1 MKSAFSRI
9 TKRRL
14 SLLLAVMMI
23 VTMIPLSVITAFA
36 FSTTTGQTVDSEY
49 GSAYIGYDGAE
60 YPVGTNHYALRY
72 NSDGTMYVEPSQI
85 GTRRTKLNIVENGVR
100 RQALCIEYGVD
111 IIRGTD
117 TYISANGENSAYFN
131 MLPMTARRGILLAC
145 VYGWH
150 PGKALPISGISEDDY
165 SLATQEIIWEYQQ
178 GIRTSP
184 TIRVNNG
191 NIRADQFYDE
201 IKGRPAELAYN
212 WILSKMAAHA
222 TVPSFA
228 TSNRDNAQTYTLKYD
243 SSAGK
248 YSLTLTD
255 TNNTGVDISVTSG
268 SGVSVSRNGNNYTF
282 TASSPIN
289 NAVTVEYKKNIE
301 LYGDAFLVWGNVGNQ
316 TMITGVSDPIR
327 FYAAFNT
334 EANEIG
340 RIVKTSEDGKVSG
353 ISFKITGNGVDKTV
367 TTGTNGYVDVDL
379 RPGTYTVTE
388 ITEDQYEAQSPK
400 TVTVLSGQ
408 TATVSF
414 NNTLKRGDLKIVKT
428 SEDDIVSGVPFV
440 VSGNG
445 ITKNVTTDANGEI
458 KIEGLLPGTYTV
470 TEQHKDYYEP
480 QTSKTVTVEYDKT
493 ATVSF
498 DNVLKRG
505 DLTVT
510 KTAEDGLTEGIK
522 FRLSGT
528 SDSGAKIDV
537 TATVDSTGKAYFK
550 DILVGSGYVLEEVD
564 TALKY
569 IVPDSQDV
577 EIEWD
582 KVATAEVY
590 NELKRGG
597 LKVVKTSEDGLVE
610 GMEFH
615 LYGTSLSG
623 EKVDEYAYTD
633 KNGVALF
640 KDILIGEN
648 YTVEEV
654 DTAERYI
661 IPDSQT
667 AEIEWNK
674 VTPKRFS
681 NELKRGDLKVI
692 KTSEDNFVEG
702 MRFHLYG
709 TSLSGEKVSV
719 YAYTDKNGV
728 AVFEDILIGENY
740 TVEEVNTAIRYV
752 IPESQGAVIEW
763 NKVTE
768 VKFHN
773 VLKKWRADVFKL
785 DADLAGFDDD
795 DDSGLV
801 PVELMPMAFS
811 FDSDAMV
818 DDLGGIYGQSQGDAT
833 LEGAVYGVFKDG
845 ALIDTY
851 TTDKNGYFL
860 TDYYPCYENVEW
872 TIREISP
879 SEGYL
884 LDETV
889 YYIDTYAG
897 QYTVELNTVYPDV
910 YEDIVKGKITIIK
923 HTDDGSTKI
932 ETPEVG
938 AMFEVYLKSAGSYEA
953 AETTERD
960 ILTCDEFGYAETTD
974 LPYGVYV
981 VKQIKGW
988 DGREMLDPFEVF
1000 VSEDGEVYRYL
1011 INNANFESYLHVVK
1025 TDSTTGK
1032 TIPYAGAGF
1041 QIYAP
1046 DGSLVTMSYTYPT
1059 LTVIDTFYTD
1069 ENGTLLTPEKL
1080 PYGEGYSL
1088 VEVQAPHGYVLDAT
1102 PIYFDVTEENSADEN
1117 GITIVK
1123 VVKENEPQ
1131 KGTITITKTGE
1142 VFSTVVESDGAYQPV
1157 YEIKGLAGAVY
1168 EITAAEDVV
1177 TLDGTLRYK
1186 KGDVVATITTGGDG
1200 MATTEPLFLG
1210 KFEIREITA
1219 PHGMILNGDTVT
1231 VELTYAG
1238 QEIKITT
1245 TSAAFVNERQ
1255 KVEIDLSKVLEQD
1268 EKYGIGRNN
1277 EITSVKFGLYASED
1291 ITAADGKVIPKD
1303 GLIETVTCDDNGKA
1317 VFVTDLPVGAK
1328 VYVKEIATD
1337 NHYILSDSTYP
1348 VTFEYA
1354 GQDTAV
1360 VKISVNNGEAITN
1373 EIIRGTIIGKKLD
1386 EDGFTICGA
1395 LFGLFR
1401 ENETEFTEET
1411 ALATCQSNEIG
1422 IFTFEN
1428 VPFGRWIVREI
1439 KAAPAFVLNENSYA
1453 VTVGTDEEVIEI
1465 TIENEFITGSVKT
1478 TKVDK
1483 EYPDNELSGAVFE
1496 VYVDVDN
1503 NGEFDPEIDLFVGEM
1518 TETED
1523 GIYEMHDLRYNGYFL
1538 HEKTA
1543 PEGFLKDDGYHYFEI
1558 RNDGETVIVENEAG
1572 VGFTNQPILGNVT
1585 TTKVDKEYPD
1595 NKLSGAVF
1603 EIYKDVD
1610 GNGEFDAE
1618 IDTLVGEMTETE
1630 AGVYLYEKLRYGG
1643 YFLYEKT
1650 APEGFVKDDT
1660 YHYFEIRNDGETVTV
1675 ENEAGVG
1682 FTNKPIVGELEL
1694 TKTDISDGKVLA
1706 NVGFRI
1712 RNESGE
1718 IVAEGY
1724 TDENGI
1730 AKFTLRYGKYT
1741 YEEFAALD
1749 GYIPDTKA
1757 YPFEIKE
1764 DGEIVKAAM
1773 TNEKI
1778 PEVPQTGDESNIG
1791 FWIGLAAVA
1800 LGGVIATAIVLI
1812 KKKKDDENE

>member
-1 MKSAFSRI
+1 MRSKSKRLMTALMAVVMLLSVMTPISAFAADVTMDLSKAEVSWDYTLTDADGNAFTAAYGLTAANNPFGYAMGASARKMHDYTAKAPGLTGNKSDWEYGKDYVYCFCI
-9 TKRRL
+9 EHGIPLPNSNDYSASSDATHGNKYEMLSTEQKNLL
-14 SLLLAVMMI
+14 SLALAYGYPNRTDLETSKDANACYSATQLI
-23 VTMIPLSVITAFA
+23 VWQIAMGFRSSPTELNDKTYPM
-36 FSTTTGQTVDSEY
+36 D
-49 GSAYIGYDGAE
+49 GY
-60 YPVGTNHYALRY
+60 
-72 NSDGTMYVEPSQI
+72 SGTMTEQYTSN
-85 GTRRTKLNIVENGVR
+85 KYLK
-100 RQALCIEYGVD
+100 EY
-111 IIRGTD
+111 
-117 TYISANGENSAYFN
+117 
-131 MLPMTARRGILLAC
+131 
-145 VYGWH
+145 
-150 PGKALPISGISEDDY
+150 
-165 SLATQEIIWEYQQ
+165 
-178 GIRTSP
+178 
-184 TIRVNNG
+184 
-191 NIRADQFYDE
+191 YD
-201 IKGRPAELAYN
+201 L
-212 WILSKMAAHA
+212 ILSDMATHY
-222 TVPSFA
+222 TRPSF
-228 TSNRDNAQTYTLKYD
+228 TSNVPASAKTYEMDYVN
-243 SSAGK
+243 GK
-248 YSLTLTD
+248 YTVTLTD
-255 TNNTGVDISVTSG
+255 TNNVLSKYRVSSNGGASVSVNGNTLTISSTQPLTDAITIKLNRRMPSTNHTTGFLIWSVSG
-268 SGVSVSRNGNNYTF
+268 KEDNNQDMVSGVPANNDPVPSYLKVATPAGSV
-282 TASSPIN
+282 
-289 NAVTVEYKKNIE
+289 K
-301 LYGDAFLVWGNVGNQ
+301 
-316 TMITGVSDPIR
+316 
-327 FYAAFNT
+327 
-334 EANEIG
+334 
-340 RIVKTSEDGKVSG
+340 IVKDSEDGVVDG
-353 ISFKITGNGVDKTV
+353 ITFTITGNGVNQTA
-367 TTGTNGYVDVDL
+367 TTKNGGVIQVDNL

-388 ITEDQYEAQSPK
+388 QSANYYEPQKEK
-400 TVTVLSGQ
+400 TVTVVSGQ

-414 NNTLKRGDLKIVKT
+414 
-428 SEDDIVSGVPFV
+428 S
-440 VSGNG
+440 
-445 ITKNVTTDANGEI
+445 
-458 KIEGLLPGTYTV
+458 
-470 TEQHKDYYEP
+470 
-480 QTSKTVTVEYDKT
+480 
-493 ATVSF
+493 
-498 DNVLKRG
+498 NVLKRG

-510 KTAEDGLTEGIK
+510 KTSEDGLTEGIK
-522 FRLSGT
+522 FRLTGT
-528 SDSGAKIDV
+528 SDSGVKIDV

-550 DILVGSGYVLEEVD
+550 DILIGSGYVLEEVD

-577 EIEWD
+577 EIEWA

-590 NELKRGG
+590 
-597 LKVVKTSEDGLVE
+597 
-610 GMEFH
+610 
-615 LYGTSLSG
+615 
-623 EKVDEYAYTD
+623 
-633 KNGVALF
+633 
-640 KDILIGEN
+640 
-648 YTVEEV
+648 
-654 DTAERYI
+654 
-661 IPDSQT
+661 
-667 AEIEWNK
+667 
-674 VTPKRFS
+674 

-763 NKVTE
+763 NEVTE

-785 DADLAGFDDD
+785 DADLAGFDDG
-795 DDSGLV
+795 DSGLV

-811 FDSDAMV
+811 LNSDAMV

-910 YEDIVKGKITIIK
+910 YEDIIKGKITIIK

-938 AMFEVYLKSAGSYEA
+938 AMFEIYLKSAGSYEA

-960 ILTCDEFGYAETTD
+960 ILTCDEFGYAETID

-988 DGREMLDPFEVF
+988 DGRELLDPFEVF

-1069 ENGTLLTPEKL
+1069 EDGTLLTPEKL
-1080 PYGEGYSL
+1080 PYGKGYSL

-1142 VFSTVVESDGAYQPV
+1142 VFSSVVESDGAYQPV

-1186 KGDVVATITTGGDG
+1186 KGDVVATITTGADG
-1200 MATTEPLFLG
+1200 TATTEPLFLG
-1210 KFEIREITA
+1210 KFEIREVTA

-1277 EITSVKFGLYASED
+1277 EITSVKFGLFATED
-1291 ITAADGKVIPKD
+1291 IAAADGKVIPKD
-1303 GLIETVTCDDNGKA
+1303 GLIEAVTCDENGKA
-1317 VFVTDLPVGAK
+1317 VFATDLPVGAK

-1337 NHYILSDSTYP
+1337 SYYILSDSTYP

-1354 GQDTAV
+1354 GQDTVV

-1395 LFGLFR
+1395 IFGLFR

-1483 EYPDNELSGAVFE
+1483 EYPDNKLSGAVFE
-1496 VYVDVDN
+1496 VYVDVDG

-1538 HEKTA
+1538 YEKTA

-1572 VGFTNQPILGNVT
+1572 VGFTN
-1585 TTKVDKEYPD
+1585 
-1595 NKLSGAVF
+1595 
-1603 EIYKDVD
+1603 
-1610 GNGEFDAE
+1610 
-1618 IDTLVGEMTETE
+1618 
-1630 AGVYLYEKLRYGG
+1630 
-1643 YFLYEKT
+1643 
-1650 APEGFVKDDT
+1650 
-1660 YHYFEIRNDGETVTV
+1660 
-1675 ENEAGVG
+1675 
-1682 FTNKPIVGELEL
+1682 KPIVGELEL
-1694 TKTDISDGKVLA
+1694 TKTDISDGKILA

-1712 RNESGE
+1712 RNEAGK
-1718 IVAEGY
+1718 IVSEGY

-1773 TNEKI
+1773 TNERI

>member
-1 MKSAFSRI
+1 MRSKSKRLMTALMAVVMLLSVMTPISAFAADVTMDLSKAEVSWDYTLTDADGNAFTAAYGLTAANNPFGYAMGASARKMHDYTAKAPGLTGNKSDWEYGKDYVYCFCI
-9 TKRRL
+9 EHGIPLPNSNDYSASSDATHGNKYEMLSTEQKNLL
-14 SLLLAVMMI
+14 SLALAYGYPNRTDLETSKDANACYSATQLI
-23 VTMIPLSVITAFA
+23 VWQITMGFRSSPTELNDKTYPM
-36 FSTTTGQTVDSEY
+36 D
-49 GSAYIGYDGAE
+49 GY
-60 YPVGTNHYALRY
+60 
-72 NSDGTMYVEPSQI
+72 SGTMTEQYTSN
-85 GTRRTKLNIVENGVR
+85 KYLK
-100 RQALCIEYGVD
+100 EY
-111 IIRGTD
+111 
-117 TYISANGENSAYFN
+117 
-131 MLPMTARRGILLAC
+131 
-145 VYGWH
+145 
-150 PGKALPISGISEDDY
+150 
-165 SLATQEIIWEYQQ
+165 
-178 GIRTSP
+178 
-184 TIRVNNG
+184 
-191 NIRADQFYDE
+191 YD
-201 IKGRPAELAYN
+201 L
-212 WILSKMAAHA
+212 ILSDMATHY
-222 TVPSFA
+222 TRPSF
-228 TSNRDNAQTYTLKYD
+228 TSNVPASAKTYEMDYVN
-243 SSAGK
+243 GK
-248 YSLTLTD
+248 YTVTLTD
-255 TNNTGVDISVTSG
+255 TNNVLSKYRVSSNGGASVSVNGNTLTISSTQPLTDSITIKLNRRMPSTTHTTGFLIWSVPG
-268 SGVSVSRNGNNYTF
+268 KEDNNQDMVSGVPANNDPVPSYLKVATPAGSV
-282 TASSPIN
+282 
-289 NAVTVEYKKNIE
+289 K
-301 LYGDAFLVWGNVGNQ
+301 
-316 TMITGVSDPIR
+316 
-327 FYAAFNT
+327 
-334 EANEIG
+334 
-340 RIVKTSEDGKVSG
+340 IVKDSEDGVVDG
-353 ISFKITGNGVDKTV
+353 ITFTITGNGVNQTV
-367 TTGTNGYVDVDL
+367 TTKNGGVIQVDNL

-388 ITEDQYEAQSPK
+388 QSANYYEPQKEK
-400 TVTVLSGQ
+400 TVTVVSGQ

-414 NNTLKRGDLKIVKT
+414 
-428 SEDDIVSGVPFV
+428 S
-440 VSGNG
+440 
-445 ITKNVTTDANGEI
+445 
-458 KIEGLLPGTYTV
+458 
-470 TEQHKDYYEP
+470 
-480 QTSKTVTVEYDKT
+480 
-493 ATVSF
+493 
-498 DNVLKRG
+498 NVLKRG

-522 FRLSGT
+522 FRLTGT
-528 SDSGAKIDV
+528 SDSGVKIDV
-537 TATVDSTGKAYFK
+537 TATVDSSGKAYFK
-550 DILVGSGYVLEEVD
+550 DILIGSGYLLEEVD

-590 NELKRGG
+590 NELKRGD
-597 LKVVKTSEDGLVE
+597 LKVIKTSEDSLVE
-610 GMEFH
+610 GMKFH

-640 KDILIGEN
+640 K
-648 YTVEEV
+648 
-654 DTAERYI
+654 
-661 IPDSQT
+661 
-667 AEIEWNK
+667 
-674 VTPKRFS
+674 
-681 NELKRGDLKVI
+681 
-692 KTSEDNFVEG
+692 
-702 MRFHLYG
+702 
-709 TSLSGEKVSV
+709 
-719 YAYTDKNGV
+719 
-728 AVFEDILIGENY
+728 DILIGENY

-795 DDSGLV
+795 DSGLV

-811 FDSDAMV
+811 LDSDAMV

-884 LDETV
+884 LDDTV

-910 YEDIVKGKITIIK
+910 YEDIIKGKITIIK

-938 AMFEVYLKSAGSYEA
+938 AMFEIYLKSAGGYEA

-960 ILTCDEFGYAETTD
+960 ILTCDEFGYAETID

-988 DGREMLDPFEVF
+988 DGRELLDPFEVF
-1000 VSEDGEVYRYL
+1000 VSEDGEIYRYL

-1142 VFSTVVESDGAYQPV
+1142 VFSSVVESDGVYRAV

-1186 KGDVVATITTGGDG
+1186 KGDVVATITTGADG
-1200 MATTEPLFLG
+1200 TATTEPLFLG

-1219 PHGMILNGDTVT
+1219 PYGMLLNGDTVT

-1255 KVEIDLSKVLEQD
+1255 KVEIDLAKTLEQD

-1277 EITSVKFGLYASED
+1277 EISSVKFGLYASED

-1303 GLIETVTCDDNGKA
+1303 GLIETITCGENGKA
-1317 VFVTDLPVGAK
+1317 VFRADLPVGAK

-1348 VTFEYA
+1348 VTFDYA
-1354 GQDTAV
+1354 GQDTVV
-1360 VKISVNNGEAITN
+1360 VKISVNNGKAIEN

-1483 EYPDNELSGAVFE
+1483 EYPDNKLSGAVFE
-1496 VYVDVDN
+1496 VYVDVDG

-1538 HEKTA
+1538 YEKTA

-1630 AGVYLYEKLRYGG
+1630 DGIYEMHDLRYNG

-1712 RNESGE
+1712 RNEAGE

-1749 GYIPDTKA
+1749 GYTPDTKA

-1773 TNEKI
+1773 TNERI

>member
-1 MKSAFSRI
+1 MKKNLFKKGMSA
-9 TKRRL
+9 
-14 SLLLAVMMI
+14 LLAVMMC
-23 VTMIPLSVITAFA
+23 LSAFIGMGTTTAFA
-36 FSTTTGQTVDSEY
+36 AEAETDEVVMMAFPREGDDNFSANWGHGELHYMNGWYANESKKVTVY
-49 GSAYIGYDGAE
+49 TIGSWNGNACYCIEPGTPLAIGDVMTKRDETYWDN
-60 YPVGTNHYALRY
+60 YPSTY
-72 NSDGTMYVEPSQI
+72 NST
-85 GTRRTKLNIVENGVR
+85 
-100 RQALCIEYGVD
+100 
-111 IIRGTD
+111 
-117 TYISANGENSAYFN
+117 ISA
-131 MLPMTARRGILLAC
+131 
-145 VYGWH
+145 
-150 PGKALPISGISEDDY
+150 
-165 SLATQEIIWEYQQ
+165 
-178 GIRTSP
+178 
-184 TIRVNNG
+184 
-191 NIRADQFYDE
+191 DE
-201 IKGRPAELAYN
+201 IKLFIGRIFQYGYTGKVTVEWRSQNADDADKLAHIMATQTLIWETVVGERDSDFNHVDPGSYDAVKDRVATNHPLYSQFISYYN
-212 WILSKMAAHA
+212 SMEANVQKHSK
-222 TVPSFA
+222 VPSFFA
-228 TSNRDNAQTYTLKYD
+228 KSTSKAQEIELAWNGTNY
-243 SSAGK
+243 SA
-248 YSLTLTD
+248 TLTD
-255 TNNTGVDISVTSG
+255 TNNVLG
-268 SGVSVSRNGNNYTF
+268 NYTF
-282 TASSPIN
+282 SADQSGITFSVSGNKLTVSANTAPSGKVSITATKTGSVRKGVVVWTDGVIAPGGGIQDLSTYSAEVN
-289 NAVTVEYKKNIE
+289 DPVKGYLNIK
-301 LYGDAFLVWGNVGNQ
+301 
-316 TMITGVSDPIR
+316 VSLGS
-327 FYAAFNT
+327 AK
-334 EANEIG
+334 
-340 RIVKTSEDGKVSG
+340 IVKTSEDGKVAG
-353 ISFKITGNGVDKTV
+353 ISFTITGNGVNKTV
-367 TTGTNGYVDVDL
+367 TTG
-379 RPGTYTVTE
+379 
-388 ITEDQYEAQSPK
+388 
-400 TVTVLSGQ
+400 
-408 TATVSF
+408 
-414 NNTLKRGDLKIVKT
+414 
-428 SEDDIVSGVPFV
+428 
-440 VSGNG
+440 
-445 ITKNVTTDANGEI
+445 ANGEI
-458 KIEGLLPGTYTV
+458 TIDNLSPGTYTV
-470 TEQHKDYYEP
+470 TEQSADYYEP
-480 QTSKTVTVEYDKT
+480 QSSKTLIVVSGQT
-493 ATVSF
+493 ATVTFS
-498 DNVLKRG
+498 NTLKRG

-510 KTAEDGLTEGIK
+510 KTSEDGLTEGIK
-522 FRLSGT
+522 FRLTGT
-528 SDSGAKIDV
+528 SDSGAKIDMTV
-537 TATVDSTGKAYFK
+537 TVDSTGKAYFK

-577 EIEWD
+577 EIEWA
-582 KVATAEVY
+582 KVATTEVY
-590 NELKRGG
+590 
-597 LKVVKTSEDGLVE
+597 
-610 GMEFH
+610 
-615 LYGTSLSG
+615 
-623 EKVDEYAYTD
+623 
-633 KNGVALF
+633 
-640 KDILIGEN
+640 
-648 YTVEEV
+648 
-654 DTAERYI
+654 
-661 IPDSQT
+661 
-667 AEIEWNK
+667 
-674 VTPKRFS
+674 

-702 MRFHLYG
+702 MRFRLYG
-709 TSLSGEKVSV
+709 TSLSGEKVNL

-728 AVFEDILIGENY
+728 ALFEDVLIGENY

-763 NKVTE
+763 NEVTE

-785 DADLAGFDDD
+785 DADLAGFGDDG
-795 DDSGLV
+795 DSGLV
-801 PVELMPMAFS
+801 PVELMPMVFS
-811 FDSDAMV
+811 LDSDAMV

-833 LEGAVYGVFKDG
+833 LEGAVYGVYKDG

-884 LDETV
+884 LDPTV

-910 YEDIVKGKITIIK
+910 YEDIIKGKITIIK

-960 ILTCDEFGYAETTD
+960 ILTCDEFGYAETID

-1000 VSEDGEVYRYL
+1000 VSEDGEIYRYL

-1025 TDSTTGK
+1025 VDSTTGK

-1059 LTVIDTFYTD
+1059 LTVIDTFYTN
-1069 ENGTLLTPEKL
+1069 EEGTLLTPEKL
-1080 PYGEGYSL
+1080 PYGEGYAL

-1142 VFSTVVESDGAYQPV
+1142 VFSSVVESNGAYQPV

-1186 KGDVVATITTGGDG
+1186 KGDIVATITTGADG
-1200 MATTEPLFLG
+1200 IATTEPLFLG

-1268 EKYGIGRNN
+1268 EKYGIGMNG

-1303 GLIETVTCDDNGKA
+1303 GLIETVTCDENGKA
-1317 VFVTDLPVGAK
+1317 VFTTDLPVGAK

-1337 NHYILSDSTYP
+1337 SHYILSDSTYP
-1348 VTFEYA
+1348 VIFDYA

-1360 VKISVNNGEAITN
+1360 VKISVNNGEAIEN
-1373 EIIRGTIIGKKLD
+1373 EIIRGSIIGKKLD

-1422 IFTFEN
+1422 IFAFED
-1428 VPFGRWIVREI
+1428 VLFGRWIVREI

-1483 EYPDNELSGAVFE
+1483 EYPDNKLSGAVFE
-1496 VYVDVDN
+1496 VYVDVDG
-1503 NGEFDPEIDLFVGEM
+1503 NGEFDPETDLFVGEM
-1518 TETED
+1518 TETET

-1538 HEKTA
+1538 YEKAA
-1543 PEGFLKDDGYHYFEI
+1543 PEGFLKDDVYHW
-1558 RNDGETVIVENEAG
+1558 
-1572 VGFTNQPILGNVT
+1572 
-1585 TTKVDKEYPD
+1585 
-1595 NKLSGAVF
+1595 
-1603 EIYKDVD
+1603 
-1610 GNGEFDAE
+1610 
-1618 IDTLVGEMTETE
+1618 
-1630 AGVYLYEKLRYGG
+1630 
-1643 YFLYEKT
+1643 
-1650 APEGFVKDDT
+1650 
-1660 YHYFEIRNDGETVTV
+1660 FEIRNDGETVTV

-1682 FTNKPIVGELEL
+1682 FVNKPIVGELEL

-1712 RNESGE
+1712 RNEAGE

-1730 AKFTLRYGKYT
+1730 ARFTLRYGKYT
-1741 YEEFAALD
+1741 YQEFDSLD
-1749 GYIPDTKA
+1749 GYMLDDKEYA
-1757 YPFEIKE
+1757 FEIKE
-1764 DGEIVKAAM
+1764 NGEVVKAEM

-1778 PEVPQTGDESNIG
+1778 PQPDNPQTGDNSRFG
-1791 FWIGLAAVA
+1791 LWMGLAAASIGA
-1800 LGGVIATAIVLI
+1800 LIVLAFGS
-1812 KKKKDDENE
+1812 KKKRTKTK

>member
-9 TKRRL
+9 TKRWL

-23 VTMIPLSVITAFA
+23 ATMIPLSAITAFA

-49 GSAYIGYDGAE
+49 GGAYIGYDGAE
-60 YPVGTNHYALRY
+60 YPVGANHYALRY
-72 NSDGTMYVEPSQI
+72 NSDGTTYVEPSQI

-117 TYISANGENSAYFN
+117 TYISANSENSAYFN

-150 PGKALPISGISEDDY
+150 PGKVLPISGISEDDY

-184 TIRVNNG
+184 TTRVNNG

-228 TSNRDNAQTYTLKYD
+228 TSNRDNTQTYTLKYD
-243 SSAGK
+243 SGTGK

-255 TNNTGVDISVTSG
+255 TNNTGIDIAVTNG
-268 SGVSVSRNGNNYTF
+268 SGVSVSRNGNKYTF
-282 TASSPIN
+282 TASNPLN

-301 LYGDAFLVWGNVGNQ
+301 LYGEAFLVWGNVGNQ

-334 EANEIG
+334 EANGTG
-340 RIVKTSEDGKVSG
+340 RIVKISEDGIVSG

-367 TTGTNGYVDVDL
+367 TTGPNGYVDVDL
-379 RPGTYTVTE
+379 LPGTYTVTE
-388 ITEDQYEAQSPK
+388 VVEDRYEPQTAK
-400 TVTVLSGQ
+400 TVTVVSGQ

-414 NNTLKRGDLKIVKT
+414 SNTLKRGDLKIIKT
-428 SEDDIVSGVPFV
+428 SEDGIVSGVPFV

-445 ITKNVTTDANGEI
+445 ITKSVTTDANGEI

-470 TEQHKDYYEP
+470 TEQGADYYEP
-480 QTSKTVTVEYDKT
+480 QQSKTVTVEYDKT

-498 DNVLKRG
+498 NNVLKRG

-550 DILVGSGYVLEEVD
+550 DILVGSGYVLEEVN

-577 EIEWD
+577 EIEWE
-582 KVATAEVY
+582 KVTSAEVY
-590 NELKRGG
+590 NELKRGD

-610 GMEFH
+610 GMKFH

-623 EKVDEYAYTD
+623 EAVDEYAYTD
-633 KNGVALF
+633 KNGVAIF
-640 KDILIGEN
+640 EDILIGEN

-654 DTAERYI
+654 DTAKRYI

-667 AEIEWNK
+667 AVIEWNT
-674 VTPKRFS
+674 VTQKSFY
-681 NELKRGDLKVI
+681 NELKRGDLKVV
-692 KTSEDNFVEG
+692 KTAEDGLVEG
-702 MRFHLYG
+702 TKFRLYG
-709 TSLSGEKVSV
+709 TSLSGEKVNE
-719 YAYTDKNGV
+719 YAVADKNGV
-728 AVFEDILIGENY
+728 AVFKDILVGDNY
-740 TVEEVNTAIRYV
+740 TVEEVDTAIRYV
-752 IPESQGAVIEW
+752 VPEAQDAAIEW

-768 VKFHN
+768 LSFEN
-773 VLKKWRADVFKL
+773 ILKKWRADVLKV
-785 DADLAGFDDD
+785 DNDLYGGNDDGEE
-795 DDSGLV
+795 SGGLV
-801 PVELMPMAFS
+801 PMALS
-811 FDSDAMV
+811 LDSDAMV
-818 DDLGGIYGQSQGDAT
+818 DDLGGIYGQTQGDAT
-833 LEGAVYGVFKDG
+833 LEGAVYGVYKDG

-884 LDETV
+884 LDDTV
-889 YYIDTYAG
+889 YYLDTYAG
-897 QYTVELNTVYPDV
+897 LYTVELNTVYPDV
-910 YEDIVKGKITIIK
+910 YEDIIKGKIAIIK

-938 AMFEVYLKSAGSYEA
+938 AVFEVYLKSAGTYANAKE
-953 AETTERD
+953 TERD
-960 ILTCDEFGYAETTD
+960 ILVCDEFGFAETID

-981 VKQIKGW
+981 VEQTKGW
-988 DGREMLDPFEVF
+988 DGRELLPAFEVY
-1000 VSEDGEVYRYL
+1000 VSEHGEVYRYL
-1011 INNANFESYLHVVK
+1011 INNANFEAFIKVVK

-1046 DGSLVTMSYTYPT
+1046 DGSLVTMTYTYPT
-1059 LTVIDTFYTD
+1059 LTVIDTFFTD

-1088 VEVQAPHGYVLDAT
+1088 VEVQAPHGYVLDST
-1102 PIYFDVTEENSADEN
+1102 PILFDVTEENSADEN

-1123 VVKENEPQ
+1123 VVKENAPQ
-1131 KGTITITKTGE
+1131 MGTITVTKTGE
-1142 VFSTVVESDGAYQPV
+1142 VFSSVVEQNGIYQPV
-1157 YEIKGLAGAVY
+1157 YEIRGLEGAVY
-1168 EITAAEDVV
+1168 EVIAAEDIY
-1177 TLDGTLRYK
+1177 TGDGTLRYS
-1186 KGDVVATITTGGDG
+1186 KGDVVATVTTDKNGK
-1200 MATTEPLFLG
+1200 ATTEPLFLG
-1210 KFEIREITA
+1210 KFTVREITA
-1219 PHGMILNGDTVT
+1219 PYGMVLNGEEVA
-1231 VELTYAG
+1231 VELLYAG
-1238 QEIKITT
+1238 QDVKITT
-1245 TSAAFVNERQ
+1245 TDTSFVNDRQ
-1255 KVEIDLSKVLEQD
+1255 KVAIDLSKVLEQD
-1268 EKYGIGRNN
+1268 EKYGIGMNG
-1277 EITSVKFGLYASED
+1277 EITSVKFGLYAAEV

-1303 GLIETVTCDDNGKA
+1303 GLIETETCDENGKA
-1317 VFVTDLPVGAK
+1317 VFVTDLPVGATL
-1328 VYVKEIATD
+1328 YVKEVAT
-1337 NHYILSDSTYP
+1337 NSHYILTDSTYP
-1348 VTFEYA
+1348 VTFDYA
-1354 GQDTAV
+1354 GQDTVV

-1373 EIIRGTIIGKKLD
+1373 EIIRGTILGKKLD

-1411 ALATCQSNEIG
+1411 ALLTCESNEIG
-1422 IFTFEN
+1422 VFCFED
-1428 VPFGRWIVREI
+1428 VPYGRWIVREI

-1453 VTVGTDEEVIEI
+1453 VTVGMDEEVIEI

-1483 EYPDNELSGAVFE
+1483 ESPNNKLSGAVFE
-1496 VYVDVDN
+1496 IYVDVDG
-1503 NGEFDPEIDLFVGEM
+1503 NGEFDPVTDLFVGEM
-1518 TETED
+1518 TESEA

-1538 HEKTA
+1538 YEKTA
-1543 PEGFLKDDGYHYFEI
+1543 PEGFLKDDGYYYFEI
-1558 RNDGETVIVENEAG
+1558 RNNGETVIVENEADI
-1572 VGFTNQPILGNVT
+1572 GFTNQPILGNAA

-1603 EIYKDVD
+1603 EVYKDAD

-1643 YFLYEKT
+1643 YFMYEKT
-1650 APEGFVKDDT
+1650 APVGFVKDDG
-1660 YHYFEIRNDGETVTV
+1660 YHYFEIVSDGETVTV

-1682 FTNKPIVGELEL
+1682 FVNKPIVGDLEL

-1712 RNESGE
+1712 RNEAGE

-1749 GYIPDTKA
+1749 GYIPDSKA

-1764 DGEIVKAAM
+1764 DGEIVKAEM
-1773 TNEKI
+1773 TNEKVPVI
-1778 PEVPQTGDESNIG
+1778 PDIPQTGDESNIG

-1800 LGGVIATAIVLI
+1800 LGGLIATAIIII
-1812 KKKKDDENE
+1812 KQKKDDDD

>member
-1 MKSAFSRI
+1 MRSKSKRLMTALMAVVMLLSVMTPISAFAADVTMDLSKAEVSWDYTLTDADGNAFTAAYGLTAANNPFGYAMGASARKMHDYTAKAPGLTGNKSDWEYGKDYVYCFCI
-9 TKRRL
+9 EHGIPLPNSNDYSASSDATHGNKYEMLSTEQKNLL
-14 SLLLAVMMI
+14 SLALAYGYPNRTDLETSKDANACYSATQLI
-23 VTMIPLSVITAFA
+23 VWQITMGFRSSPTELNDKTYPM
-36 FSTTTGQTVDSEY
+36 D
-49 GSAYIGYDGAE
+49 GY
-60 YPVGTNHYALRY
+60 
-72 NSDGTMYVEPSQI
+72 SGTMTEQYTSN
-85 GTRRTKLNIVENGVR
+85 KYLK
-100 RQALCIEYGVD
+100 EY
-111 IIRGTD
+111 
-117 TYISANGENSAYFN
+117 
-131 MLPMTARRGILLAC
+131 
-145 VYGWH
+145 
-150 PGKALPISGISEDDY
+150 
-165 SLATQEIIWEYQQ
+165 
-178 GIRTSP
+178 
-184 TIRVNNG
+184 
-191 NIRADQFYDE
+191 YD
-201 IKGRPAELAYN
+201 L
-212 WILSKMAAHA
+212 ILSDMATHY
-222 TVPSFA
+222 TRPSF
-228 TSNRDNAQTYTLKYD
+228 TSNVPASAKTYEMDYVN
-243 SSAGK
+243 GK
-248 YSLTLTD
+248 YTVTLTD
-255 TNNTGVDISVTSG
+255 TNNVLSKYRVSSNGGASVSVNGNTLTISSTQPLTDAITIKLNRRMPSTTHTTGFLIWSVPG
-268 SGVSVSRNGNNYTF
+268 KEDNNQDMVSGVPANNDPVPSYLKVATAAGSV
-282 TASSPIN
+282 
-289 NAVTVEYKKNIE
+289 K
-301 LYGDAFLVWGNVGNQ
+301 
-316 TMITGVSDPIR
+316 
-327 FYAAFNT
+327 
-334 EANEIG
+334 
-340 RIVKTSEDGKVSG
+340 IVKDSEDGVVDG
-353 ISFKITGNGVDKTV
+353 IKFTITGNGVNQTV
-367 TTGTNGYVDVDL
+367 TTKNDGVIQVDNL

-388 ITEDQYEAQSPK
+388 QSANYYEPQKEK
-400 TVTVLSGQ
+400 TVTVVSGQ

-414 NNTLKRGDLKIVKT
+414 
-428 SEDDIVSGVPFV
+428 S
-440 VSGNG
+440 
-445 ITKNVTTDANGEI
+445 
-458 KIEGLLPGTYTV
+458 
-470 TEQHKDYYEP
+470 
-480 QTSKTVTVEYDKT
+480 
-493 ATVSF
+493 
-498 DNVLKRG
+498 NVLKRG

-510 KTAEDGLTEGIK
+510 KTSEDGLTEGIK
-522 FRLSGT
+522 FRLTGT
-528 SDSGAKIDV
+528 SDSGVKIDV

-550 DILVGSGYVLEEVD
+550 DILLGSGYVLEEVD

-577 EIEWD
+577 EIEWA

-590 NELKRGG
+590 
-597 LKVVKTSEDGLVE
+597 
-610 GMEFH
+610 
-615 LYGTSLSG
+615 
-623 EKVDEYAYTD
+623 
-633 KNGVALF
+633 
-640 KDILIGEN
+640 
-648 YTVEEV
+648 
-654 DTAERYI
+654 
-661 IPDSQT
+661 
-667 AEIEWNK
+667 
-674 VTPKRFS
+674 

-702 MRFHLYG
+702 MKFRLYG

-773 VLKKWRADVFKL
+773 VLKKWRADVFKI
-785 DADLAGFDDD
+785 DADLAGFDDG
-795 DDSGLV
+795 DSGLV

-811 FDSDAMV
+811 LNSDAMV

-910 YEDIVKGKITIIK
+910 YEDIIKGKITIIK

-960 ILTCDEFGYAETTD
+960 ILTCDEFGYAETID

-988 DGREMLDPFEVF
+988 DGRELLDPFEVF
-1000 VSEDGEVYRYL
+1000 VSEDGEIYRYL

-1059 LTVIDTFYTD
+1059 LTVIDTFYTN

-1142 VFSTVVESDGAYQPV
+1142 VFSSVVESDGAYQPV

-1186 KGDVVATITTGGDG
+1186 KGDVVATITTGADG
-1200 MATTEPLFLG
+1200 TATTEPLFLG
-1210 KFEIREITA
+1210 KFEIREVTA

-1277 EITSVKFGLYASED
+1277 EITSVKFGLFATED
-1291 ITAADGKVIPKD
+1291 IAAADGKVIPKD
-1303 GLIETVTCDDNGKA
+1303 GLIEAVTCDENGKA
-1317 VFVTDLPVGAK
+1317 VFATDLPVGAK

-1337 NHYILSDSTYP
+1337 SHYILSDSTYP

-1354 GQDTAV
+1354 GQDTVV

-1395 LFGLFR
+1395 IFGLFR

-1483 EYPDNELSGAVFE
+1483 EYPDNKLSGAVFE
-1496 VYVDVDN
+1496 VYVDVDG

-1538 HEKTA
+1538 YEKTA

-1712 RNESGE
+1712 RNEAGE

-1730 AKFTLRYGKYT
+1730 TKFTLRYGKYT
-1741 YEEFAALD
+1741 YEEFAPLD
-1749 GYIPDTKA
+1749 GYTPDTKA

-1773 TNEKI
+1773 TNERI

>member
-1 MKSAFSRI
+1 MRSKSKRLMTALMAVVMLLSVMTPISAFAADVTMDLSKAEVSWDYTLTDADGNAFTAAYGLTAANNPFGYAMGASARKMHDYTAKAPGLTGNKSDWEYGKDYVYCFCI
-9 TKRRL
+9 EHGIPLPNSNDYSASSDATHGNKYEMLSTEQKNLL
-14 SLLLAVMMI
+14 SLALAYGYPNRTDLETSKDANACYSATQLI
-23 VTMIPLSVITAFA
+23 VWQITMGFRSSPTELNDKTYPM
-36 FSTTTGQTVDSEY
+36 D
-49 GSAYIGYDGAE
+49 GY
-60 YPVGTNHYALRY
+60 
-72 NSDGTMYVEPSQI
+72 SGTMTEQYTSN
-85 GTRRTKLNIVENGVR
+85 KYLK
-100 RQALCIEYGVD
+100 EY
-111 IIRGTD
+111 
-117 TYISANGENSAYFN
+117 
-131 MLPMTARRGILLAC
+131 
-145 VYGWH
+145 
-150 PGKALPISGISEDDY
+150 
-165 SLATQEIIWEYQQ
+165 
-178 GIRTSP
+178 
-184 TIRVNNG
+184 
-191 NIRADQFYDE
+191 YD
-201 IKGRPAELAYN
+201 L
-212 WILSKMAAHA
+212 ILSDMATHY
-222 TVPSFA
+222 TRPSF
-228 TSNRDNAQTYTLKYD
+228 TSNVPASAKTYEMDYVN
-243 SSAGK
+243 GK
-248 YSLTLTD
+248 YTVTLTD
-255 TNNTGVDISVTSG
+255 TNNVLSKYRVSSNGGASVSVNGNTLTISSTQPLTDSITIKLNRRLPSTTHTTGFLIWSVPG
-268 SGVSVSRNGNNYTF
+268 KEDNNQDMVSGVPANNDPVPSYLKVATAAGSV
-282 TASSPIN
+282 
-289 NAVTVEYKKNIE
+289 K
-301 LYGDAFLVWGNVGNQ
+301 
-316 TMITGVSDPIR
+316 
-327 FYAAFNT
+327 
-334 EANEIG
+334 
-340 RIVKTSEDGKVSG
+340 IVKDSEDGVVDG
-353 ISFKITGNGVDKTV
+353 IKFTITGNGVNQTV
-367 TTGTNGYVDVDL
+367 TTKNDGVIQVDNL

-388 ITEDQYEAQSPK
+388 QSANYYEPQKEK
-400 TVTVLSGQ
+400 TVTVVSGQ

-414 NNTLKRGDLKIVKT
+414 
-428 SEDDIVSGVPFV
+428 S
-440 VSGNG
+440 
-445 ITKNVTTDANGEI
+445 
-458 KIEGLLPGTYTV
+458 
-470 TEQHKDYYEP
+470 
-480 QTSKTVTVEYDKT
+480 
-493 ATVSF
+493 
-498 DNVLKRG
+498 NVLKRG

-510 KTAEDGLTEGIK
+510 KTSEDGLTEGIK
-522 FRLSGT
+522 FRLTGT
-528 SDSGAKIDV
+528 SDSGVKIDV

-550 DILVGSGYVLEEVD
+550 DILIGSGYVLEEVD

-577 EIEWD
+577 EIEWA

-590 NELKRGG
+590 NELKC
-597 LKVVKTSEDGLVE
+597 
-610 GMEFH
+610 
-615 LYGTSLSG
+615 
-623 EKVDEYAYTD
+623 
-633 KNGVALF
+633 
-640 KDILIGEN
+640 
-648 YTVEEV
+648 
-654 DTAERYI
+654 
-661 IPDSQT
+661 
-667 AEIEWNK
+667 
-674 VTPKRFS
+674 
-681 NELKRGDLKVI
+681 GDLKVI

-702 MRFHLYG
+702 MKFRLYG

-773 VLKKWRADVFKL
+773 VLKKWRADVFKI
-785 DADLAGFDDD
+785 DADLAGFDDG
-795 DDSGLV
+795 DSGLV

-811 FDSDAMV
+811 LNSDAMV

-910 YEDIVKGKITIIK
+910 YEDIIKGKITIIK

-960 ILTCDEFGYAETTD
+960 ILTCDEFGYAETID

-988 DGREMLDPFEVF
+988 DGRELLDPFEVF
-1000 VSEDGEVYRYL
+1000 VSEDGEIYRYL

-1059 LTVIDTFYTD
+1059 LTVIDTFYTN

-1142 VFSTVVESDGAYQPV
+1142 VFSSVVESNGAYQPV

-1186 KGDVVATITTGGDG
+1186 KGDVVATITTGADG
-1200 MATTEPLFLG
+1200 TATTEPLFLG
-1210 KFEIREITA
+1210 KFEIREVTA

-1277 EITSVKFGLYASED
+1277 EITSVKFGLFATED
-1291 ITAADGKVIPKD
+1291 IAAADGKVIPKD
-1303 GLIETVTCDDNGKA
+1303 GLIEAVTCDENGKA
-1317 VFVTDLPVGAK
+1317 VFATDLPVGAK

-1337 NHYILSDSTYP
+1337 SHYILSDSTYP

-1354 GQDTAV
+1354 GQDTVV

-1453 VTVGTDEEVIEI
+1453 VTVSTDEEVIEI

-1483 EYPDNELSGAVFE
+1483 EYPDNKLSGAVFE

-1538 HEKTA
+1538 YEKTA
-1543 PEGFLKDDGYHYFEI
+1543 PEGFLKDDCYHYFEI

-1585 TTKVDKEYPD
+1585 TTKVDKDYPD
-1595 NKLSGAVF
+1595 NRLSGAVF

-1660 YHYFEIRNDGETVTV
+1660 YRYFEIRNDGETVTV

-1712 RNESGE
+1712 RNEAGE

-1724 TDENGI
+1724 TDENGV

>member
-1 MKSAFSRI
+1 MKKNLFRKGMSA
-9 TKRRL
+9 
-14 SLLLAVMMI
+14 LLAVMMCFSAFI
-23 VTMIPLSVITAFA
+23 GMGTTTAFA
-36 FSTTTGQTVDSEY
+36 AEAETDEVVMMAFPREGDDNFSANWGHGELHYMNGWYAAESKKVTVY
-49 GSAYIGYDGAE
+49 TIGSW
-60 YPVGTNHYALRY
+60 
-72 NSDGTMYVEPSQI
+72 
-85 GTRRTKLNIVENGVR
+85 NGN
-100 RQALCIEYGVD
+100 ACYCIEP
-111 IIRGTD
+111 GTPLAIGD
-117 TYISANGENSAYFN
+117 VMTKRDETYWDNYPSSYNKTISA
-131 MLPMTARRGILLAC
+131 
-145 VYGWH
+145 
-150 PGKALPISGISEDDY
+150 
-165 SLATQEIIWEYQQ
+165 
-178 GIRTSP
+178 
-184 TIRVNNG
+184 
-191 NIRADQFYDE
+191 DE
-201 IKGRPAELAYN
+201 IKLFIGRIFQYGYTGTVTTEWRSQNAADADKLAHIMATQTLIWETVVGERDSNFNHVDPGSYDAVKDRVATDHPLYSQFISYYN
-212 WILSKMAAHA
+212 SMEASVKKHSK
-222 TVPSFA
+222 VPSFFA
-228 TSNRDNAQTYTLKYD
+228 KSTSKAQEIELAWNGTNY
-243 SSAGK
+243 SA
-248 YSLTLTD
+248 TLTD
-255 TNNTGVDISVTSG
+255 TNNVLS
-268 SGVSVSRNGNNYTF
+268 NYTF
-282 TASSPIN
+282 SADQSGITFSVSGNKLTITANTAPSGKVSITATKTGSVRKGVVVWTDGVITPGSGIQDLSTYSAEVN
-289 NAVTVEYKKNIE
+289 DPVKGYLNIK
-301 LYGDAFLVWGNVGNQ
+301 
-316 TMITGVSDPIR
+316 VSLGS
-327 FYAAFNT
+327 AK
-334 EANEIG
+334 
-340 RIVKTSEDGKVSG
+340 IVKTSEDGKVSG
-353 ISFKITGNGVDKTV
+353 ISFTITGNGVNKTV
-367 TTGTNGYVDVDL
+367 TTGANGEITIDNL
-379 RPGTYTVTE
+379 SPGTYTVTE
-388 ITEDQYEAQSPK
+388 NTADHYEAQSPK
-400 TVTVLSGQ
+400 TVTVVSGQ

-428 SEDDIVSGVPFV
+428 SEDGKVDGVTFT

-445 ITKNVTTDANGEI
+445 VNKTVKTDKNGEI

-470 TEQHKDYYEP
+470 TEQSESYYEP
-480 QTSKTVTVEYDKT
+480 QASKTVTVEYDKT

-510 KTAEDGLTEGIK
+510 KTSEDGLTEGIQ
-522 FRLSGT
+522 FRLTGT
-528 SDSGAKIDV
+528 SHSGAKIDV

-550 DILVGSGYVLEEVD
+550 DILIGSGYVLEEVD

-577 EIEWD
+577 EIEWA

-590 NELKRGG
+590 
-597 LKVVKTSEDGLVE
+597 
-610 GMEFH
+610 
-615 LYGTSLSG
+615 
-623 EKVDEYAYTD
+623 
-633 KNGVALF
+633 
-640 KDILIGEN
+640 
-648 YTVEEV
+648 
-654 DTAERYI
+654 
-661 IPDSQT
+661 
-667 AEIEWNK
+667 
-674 VTPKRFS
+674 

-702 MRFHLYG
+702 MKFRLYG
-709 TSLSGEKVSV
+709 TSLSGEKVDV

-752 IPESQGAVIEW
+752 VPESQSAVIKW
-763 NKVTE
+763 NDVTE
-768 VKFHN
+768 IKFHN
-773 VLKKWRADVFKL
+773 VLKKWRADVFKV
-785 DADLAGFDDD
+785 DNDLYGGGEEG
-795 DDSGLV
+795 SGGLV
-801 PVELMPMAFS
+801 PMALS
-811 FDSDAMV
+811 LDSDAMV
-818 DDLGGIYGQSQGDAT
+818 DDLGGIYGQTQGDAT
-833 LEGAVYGVFKDG
+833 LEGAVYGVYKDG

-851 TTDKNGYFL
+851 TTDKNGYFI

-884 LDETV
+884 LDDTI

-910 YEDIVKGKITIIK
+910 YEDIIKGKITVIK

-938 AMFEVYLKSAGSYEA
+938 AMFEIYLKSAGSYEA

-960 ILTCDEFGYAETTD
+960 ILTCDEFGYAETID

-988 DGREMLDPFEVF
+988 DGRELLDPFEVF
-1000 VSEDGEVYRYL
+1000 VSEDGEIYRYL

-1025 TDSTTGK
+1025 VDGTTGK

-1046 DGSLVTMSYTYPT
+1046 DGKLVTMSYTYPT

-1069 ENGTLLTPEKL
+1069 ENGTLITPEKL
-1080 PYGEGYSL
+1080 PYGEGYYL

-1142 VFSTVVESDGAYQPV
+1142 VFSSVVESDGAYQPV

-1186 KGDVVATITTGGDG
+1186 KGDVVATITTGADG
-1200 MATTEPLFLG
+1200 TATTEPLFLG
-1210 KFEIREITA
+1210 KFEIREVTA
-1219 PHGMILNGDTVT
+1219 PYGMLLNGDTVT

-1255 KVEIDLSKVLEQD
+1255 KVEIDLAKTLEQD
-1268 EKYGIGRNN
+1268 EKYGIGLNG
-1277 EITSVKFGLYASED
+1277 EITSVKFGLFAAED

-1303 GLIETVTCDDNGKA
+1303 GLIEAVTCDENGKA

-1348 VTFEYA
+1348 ETFEYA

-1373 EIIRGTIIGKKLD
+1373 EIIRGSIIGKKLD
-1386 EDGFTICGA
+1386 EDGFTISGA
-1395 LFGLFR
+1395 LFGLFF
-1401 ENETEFTEET
+1401 ENETEFTEER
-1411 ALATCQSNEIG
+1411 AIATCKSNEIG

-1453 VTVGTDEEVIEI
+1453 VTVGADEEVIEI

-1483 EYPDNELSGAVFE
+1483 EYPDNKLSGAVFE
-1496 VYVDVDN
+1496 VYVDVDG

-1518 TETED
+1518 TETEE

-1538 HEKTA
+1538 YEKTA

-1572 VGFTNQPILGNVT
+1572 VDFVNQPILGNVT

-1595 NKLSGAVF
+1595 NKLSDAVF
-1603 EIYKDVD
+1603 EIYKDLD

-1630 AGVYLYEKLRYGG
+1630 AGVYLFEKLRYGG

-1650 APEGFVKDDT
+1650 APVGFVKDDG
-1660 YHYFEIRNDGETVTV
+1660 YHYFEIVNDGETVTV
-1675 ENEAGVG
+1675 ENEAGIG

-1694 TKTDISDGKVLA
+1694 TKTDVSDGKVLA

-1712 RNESGE
+1712 CNEAGE
-1718 IVAEGY
+1718 VVAEGY

-1741 YEEFAALD
+1741 YEEFAPLD
-1749 GYIPDTKA
+1749 GYIPDTEQ

-1773 TNEKI
+1773 TNERI

>member
-1 MKSAFSRI
+1 MRSKSKRLMTALMAVVMLLSVMTPISAFAADVTMDLSKAEVSWDYTLTDADGNAFTAAYGLTAANNPFGYAMGASARKMHDYTAKAPGLTGNKSDWEYGKDYVYCFCI
-9 TKRRL
+9 EHGIPLPNSNDYSASSDATHGNKYEMLSTEQKNLL
-14 SLLLAVMMI
+14 SLALAYGYPNRTDLETSKDANACYSATQLI
-23 VTMIPLSVITAFA
+23 VWQITMGFRSSPTELNDKTYPM
-36 FSTTTGQTVDSEY
+36 D
-49 GSAYIGYDGAE
+49 GY
-60 YPVGTNHYALRY
+60 
-72 NSDGTMYVEPSQI
+72 SGTMTEQYTSN
-85 GTRRTKLNIVENGVR
+85 KYLK
-100 RQALCIEYGVD
+100 EY
-111 IIRGTD
+111 
-117 TYISANGENSAYFN
+117 
-131 MLPMTARRGILLAC
+131 
-145 VYGWH
+145 
-150 PGKALPISGISEDDY
+150 
-165 SLATQEIIWEYQQ
+165 
-178 GIRTSP
+178 
-184 TIRVNNG
+184 
-191 NIRADQFYDE
+191 YD
-201 IKGRPAELAYN
+201 L
-212 WILSKMAAHA
+212 ILSDMATHY
-222 TVPSFA
+222 TRPSF
-228 TSNRDNAQTYTLKYD
+228 TSNVPASAKTYEMDYVN
-243 SSAGK
+243 GK
-248 YSLTLTD
+248 YTVTLTD
-255 TNNTGVDISVTSG
+255 TNNVLSKYRVSSNGGASVSVNGNTLTISSTQPLTDAITIKLNRRMPSTTHTTGFLIWSVPG
-268 SGVSVSRNGNNYTF
+268 KEDNNQDMVSGVPANNDPVPSYLKVATAAGSV
-282 TASSPIN
+282 
-289 NAVTVEYKKNIE
+289 K
-301 LYGDAFLVWGNVGNQ
+301 
-316 TMITGVSDPIR
+316 
-327 FYAAFNT
+327 
-334 EANEIG
+334 
-340 RIVKTSEDGKVSG
+340 IVKDSEDGVVDG
-353 ISFKITGNGVDKTV
+353 IKFTITGNGVNQTV
-367 TTGTNGYVDVDL
+367 TTKNDGVIQVDNL

-388 ITEDQYEAQSPK
+388 QSANYYEPQKEK
-400 TVTVLSGQ
+400 TVTVVSGQ

-414 NNTLKRGDLKIVKT
+414 
-428 SEDDIVSGVPFV
+428 S
-440 VSGNG
+440 
-445 ITKNVTTDANGEI
+445 
-458 KIEGLLPGTYTV
+458 
-470 TEQHKDYYEP
+470 
-480 QTSKTVTVEYDKT
+480 
-493 ATVSF
+493 
-498 DNVLKRG
+498 NVLKRG

-510 KTAEDGLTEGIK
+510 KTSEDGLTEGIK
-522 FRLSGT
+522 FRLTGT
-528 SDSGAKIDV
+528 SDSGVKIDV

-550 DILVGSGYVLEEVD
+550 DILIGSGYVLEEVD

-577 EIEWD
+577 EIEWA

-590 NELKRGG
+590 
-597 LKVVKTSEDGLVE
+597 
-610 GMEFH
+610 
-615 LYGTSLSG
+615 
-623 EKVDEYAYTD
+623 
-633 KNGVALF
+633 
-640 KDILIGEN
+640 
-648 YTVEEV
+648 
-654 DTAERYI
+654 
-661 IPDSQT
+661 
-667 AEIEWNK
+667 
-674 VTPKRFS
+674 

-702 MRFHLYG
+702 MKFRLYG

-795 DDSGLV
+795 DSGLV

-811 FDSDAMV
+811 LDSDAMV

-910 YEDIVKGKITIIK
+910 YEDIIKGKITIIK

-938 AMFEVYLKSAGSYEA
+938 AMFEIYLKSAGSYEA

-960 ILTCDEFGYAETTD
+960 ILTCDEFGYAETID

-988 DGREMLDPFEVF
+988 DGRELLDPFEVF
-1000 VSEDGEVYRYL
+1000 ASEDGEVYRYL

-1080 PYGEGYSL
+1080 PYGEEYSL

-1142 VFSTVVESDGAYQPV
+1142 VFSSVAEQNGVYQPV

-1186 KGDVVATITTGGDG
+1186 NGDVVATITTGADG
-1200 MATTEPLFLG
+1200 TATTEPLFLG

-1268 EKYGIGRNN
+1268 EKYGIGMNG
-1277 EITSVKFGLYASED
+1277 EITSVKFGLFATED

-1303 GLIETVTCDDNGKA
+1303 GLIEAVTCDENGKA
-1317 VFVTDLPVGAK
+1317 VFATDLPVGAK

-1337 NHYILSDSTYP
+1337 SHYILSDSTYP

-1453 VTVGTDEEVIEI
+1453 VTVSTDEEVIEI

-1483 EYPDNELSGAVFE
+1483 EYPDNKLSGAVFE

-1538 HEKTA
+1538 YEKTA
-1543 PEGFLKDDGYHYFEI
+1543 PEGFLKDDCYHYFEI

-1585 TTKVDKEYPD
+1585 TTKVDKDYPD
-1595 NKLSGAVF
+1595 NRLSGDVF

-1650 APEGFVKDDT
+1650 APEGFVTDDT

-1712 RNESGE
+1712 RNEAGE

-1773 TNEKI
+1773 TNERI

>member
-1 MKSAFSRI
+1 MRSKSKRLMTALMAVVMLLSVMTPISAFAADVTMDLSKAEVSWDYTLTDADGNAFTAAYGLTAANNPFGYAMGASARKMHDYTAKAPGLTGNKSDWVYGQDYVYCFCI
-9 TKRRL
+9 EHGIALPNSDSYSGSSDLTHGNKYEMLSAEQKNLL
-14 SLLLAVMMI
+14 SLALA
-23 VTMIPLSVITAFA
+23 
-36 FSTTTGQTVDSEY
+36 Y
-49 GSAYIGYDGAE
+49 G
-60 YPVGTNHYALRY
+60 YPN
-72 NSDGTMYVEPSQI
+72 
-85 GTRRTKLNIVENGVR
+85 RTDLETSK
-100 RQALCIEYGVD
+100 D
-111 IIRGTD
+111 
-117 TYISANGENSAYFN
+117 AN
-131 MLPMTARRGILLAC
+131 AC
-145 VYGWH
+145 
-150 PGKALPISGISEDDY
+150 Y
-165 SLATQEIIWEYQQ
+165 SATQLIVWQISF
-178 GIRTSP
+178 GFRTSP
-184 TIRVNNG
+184 TELNDKTYPMDGYTGTMTEQYTSNKYLKEY
-191 NIRADQFYDE
+191 YD
-201 IKGRPAELAYN
+201 L
-212 WILSKMAAHA
+212 ILSDMATHY
-222 TVPSFA
+222 TRPSF
-228 TSNRDNAQTYTLKYD
+228 TSNVPASAKTYEMDYVN
-243 SSAGK
+243 GK
-248 YSLTLTD
+248 YTVTLTD
-255 TNNTGVDISVTSG
+255 TNNVLSKYRVSSNGGASVSVNGNTLTISSTQPLTDSITIKLNRRMPSTNHTTGFLIWSVPG
-268 SGVSVSRNGNNYTF
+268 KEDNNQDMVSGVPANNDPVPSYLKVATAAGSV
-282 TASSPIN
+282 
-289 NAVTVEYKKNIE
+289 K
-301 LYGDAFLVWGNVGNQ
+301 
-316 TMITGVSDPIR
+316 
-327 FYAAFNT
+327 
-334 EANEIG
+334 
-340 RIVKTSEDGKVSG
+340 IVKDSENGVVDGIK
-353 ISFKITGNGVDKTV
+353 FTITGNGVNQTV
-367 TTGTNGYVDVDL
+367 TTKNDGVIQVDNL

-388 ITEDQYEAQSPK
+388 QSANYYEPQKEK
-400 TVTVLSGQ
+400 TVTVVSGQ

-414 NNTLKRGDLKIVKT
+414 
-428 SEDDIVSGVPFV
+428 S
-440 VSGNG
+440 
-445 ITKNVTTDANGEI
+445 
-458 KIEGLLPGTYTV
+458 
-470 TEQHKDYYEP
+470 
-480 QTSKTVTVEYDKT
+480 
-493 ATVSF
+493 
-498 DNVLKRG
+498 NVLKRG

-522 FRLSGT
+522 FRLTGT
-528 SDSGAKIDV
+528 SDSGVKIDV

-550 DILVGSGYVLEEVD
+550 DILIGSGYLLEEVD

-590 NELKRGG
+590 NELKRG
-597 LKVVKTSEDGLVE
+597 
-610 GMEFH
+610 
-615 LYGTSLSG
+615 
-623 EKVDEYAYTD
+623 
-633 KNGVALF
+633 
-640 KDILIGEN
+640 
-648 YTVEEV
+648 
-654 DTAERYI
+654 
-661 IPDSQT
+661 
-667 AEIEWNK
+667 
-674 VTPKRFS
+674 
-681 NELKRGDLKVI
+681 DLKVI

-702 MRFHLYG
+702 MKFRLYG
-709 TSLSGEKVSV
+709 TSLSGEKVNV
-719 YAYTDKNGV
+719 YANTDKNGV

-785 DADLAGFDDD
+785 DADLAGFDDG
-795 DDSGLV
+795 DSGLV
-801 PVELMPMAFS
+801 PVELMPMSFS
-811 FDSDAMV
+811 LDSDAMV

-884 LDETV
+884 LDDTV

-910 YEDIVKGKITIIK
+910 YEDIIKGKITIIK

-938 AMFEVYLKSAGSYEA
+938 AMFEIFLKSAGGYEA
-953 AETTERD
+953 AETAERD
-960 ILTCDEFGYAETTD
+960 ILTCDEFGYAETID

-988 DGREMLDPFEVF
+988 DGRELLDPFEVF
-1000 VSEDGEVYRYL
+1000 VSEDGEIYRYL

-1088 VEVQAPHGYVLDAT
+1088 VEVQAPHGYVFDAT

-1186 KGDVVATITTGGDG
+1186 KGDVVATITTGADG
-1200 MATTEPLFLG
+1200 TATTEPLFLG

-1277 EITSVKFGLYASED
+1277 EITSVKFGLFATED

-1303 GLIETVTCDDNGKA
+1303 GLIEAVICDENGKA
-1317 VFVTDLPVGAK
+1317 VFATDLPVGAK

-1337 NHYILSDSTYP
+1337 SHYILSDSTYP

-1360 VKISVNNGEAITN
+1360 VKISVNNGESITN

-1453 VTVGTDEEVIEI
+1453 VTVGADEEVIEI

-1483 EYPDNELSGAVFE
+1483 EYPDNKLSGAVFE

-1538 HEKTA
+1538 YEKTA

-1610 GNGEFDAE
+1610 GNGEWGAE

-1694 TKTDISDGKVLA
+1694 TKTDISDGKVLS

-1712 RNESGE
+1712 RNEAGE

>member
-1 MKSAFSRI
+1 MRSKSKRLMTALMAVVMLLSVMTPISAFAADVTMDLSKAEVSWDYTLTDADGNAFTAAYGLTAANNPFGYAMGASARKMHDYTAKAPGLTGNKSDWEYGKDYVYCFCI
-9 TKRRL
+9 EHGIPLPNSNDYSASSDATHGNKYEMLSTEQKNLL
-14 SLLLAVMMI
+14 SLALAYGYPNRTDLETSKDANACYSATQLI
-23 VTMIPLSVITAFA
+23 VWQITMGFRSSPTELNDKTYPM
-36 FSTTTGQTVDSEY
+36 D
-49 GSAYIGYDGAE
+49 GY
-60 YPVGTNHYALRY
+60 
-72 NSDGTMYVEPSQI
+72 SGTMTEQYTSN
-85 GTRRTKLNIVENGVR
+85 KYLK
-100 RQALCIEYGVD
+100 EY
-111 IIRGTD
+111 
-117 TYISANGENSAYFN
+117 
-131 MLPMTARRGILLAC
+131 
-145 VYGWH
+145 
-150 PGKALPISGISEDDY
+150 
-165 SLATQEIIWEYQQ
+165 
-178 GIRTSP
+178 
-184 TIRVNNG
+184 
-191 NIRADQFYDE
+191 YD
-201 IKGRPAELAYN
+201 L
-212 WILSKMAAHA
+212 ILSDMATHY
-222 TVPSFA
+222 TRPSF
-228 TSNRDNAQTYTLKYD
+228 TSNVPASAKTYEMDYVN
-243 SSAGK
+243 GK
-248 YSLTLTD
+248 YTVTLTD
-255 TNNTGVDISVTSG
+255 TNNVLSKYRVSSNGGASVSVNGNTLTISSTQPLTDSITIKLNRRMPSTTHTTGFLIWSVPG
-268 SGVSVSRNGNNYTF
+268 KEDNNQDMVSGVPANNDPVPSYLKVATPAGSV
-282 TASSPIN
+282 
-289 NAVTVEYKKNIE
+289 K
-301 LYGDAFLVWGNVGNQ
+301 
-316 TMITGVSDPIR
+316 
-327 FYAAFNT
+327 
-334 EANEIG
+334 
-340 RIVKTSEDGKVSG
+340 IVKDSEDGVVDG
-353 ISFKITGNGVDKTV
+353 ITFTITGNGVNQTV
-367 TTGTNGYVDVDL
+367 TTKNGGVIQVDNL

-388 ITEDQYEAQSPK
+388 QSANYYEPQKEK
-400 TVTVLSGQ
+400 TVTVVSGQ

-414 NNTLKRGDLKIVKT
+414 
-428 SEDDIVSGVPFV
+428 S
-440 VSGNG
+440 
-445 ITKNVTTDANGEI
+445 
-458 KIEGLLPGTYTV
+458 
-470 TEQHKDYYEP
+470 
-480 QTSKTVTVEYDKT
+480 
-493 ATVSF
+493 
-498 DNVLKRG
+498 NVLKRG

-522 FRLSGT
+522 FRLTGT
-528 SDSGAKIDV
+528 SDSGVKIDV
-537 TATVDSTGKAYFK
+537 TATVDSSGKAYFK
-550 DILVGSGYVLEEVD
+550 DILIGSGYLLEEVD

-590 NELKRGG
+590 NELKRGD
-597 LKVVKTSEDGLVE
+597 LKVIKTSEDSLVE
-610 GMEFH
+610 GMKFH

-640 KDILIGEN
+640 K
-648 YTVEEV
+648 
-654 DTAERYI
+654 
-661 IPDSQT
+661 
-667 AEIEWNK
+667 
-674 VTPKRFS
+674 
-681 NELKRGDLKVI
+681 
-692 KTSEDNFVEG
+692 
-702 MRFHLYG
+702 
-709 TSLSGEKVSV
+709 
-719 YAYTDKNGV
+719 
-728 AVFEDILIGENY
+728 DILIGENY

-773 VLKKWRADVFKL
+773 VLKKWRADVFKI
-785 DADLAGFDDD
+785 DADLAGFDDG
-795 DDSGLV
+795 DSGLV

-811 FDSDAMV
+811 LDSDAMV

-910 YEDIVKGKITIIK
+910 YEDIIKGKITIIK

-960 ILTCDEFGYAETTD
+960 ILTCDEFGYAETID

-988 DGREMLDPFEVF
+988 EGRELLDPFEVF

-1080 PYGEGYSL
+1080 PYGKGYSL

-1142 VFSTVVESDGAYQPV
+1142 VFSSVVESDGAYQPV

-1186 KGDVVATITTGGDG
+1186 KGDVVATITTGADG
-1200 MATTEPLFLG
+1200 TATTEPLFLG

-1231 VELTYAG
+1231 VELTYTG

-1277 EITSVKFGLYASED
+1277 EISSVKFGLYASED

-1303 GLIETVTCDDNGKA
+1303 GLIEAVTCDENGKA
-1317 VFVTDLPVGAK
+1317 VFATDLPVGAK

-1337 NHYILSDSTYP
+1337 SHYILSDSTYP

-1354 GQDTAV
+1354 GQDTVV

-1453 VTVGTDEEVIEI
+1453 VTISTDEEVIEI

-1483 EYPDNELSGAVFE
+1483 DYPDNKLTGAIFE
-1496 VYVDVDN
+1496 VYVEVDG

-1538 HEKTA
+1538 YEKTA

-1630 AGVYLYEKLRYGG
+1630 DGIYEMHDLRYNG

-1712 RNESGE
+1712 RNEAGV

-1773 TNEKI
+1773 TNERI